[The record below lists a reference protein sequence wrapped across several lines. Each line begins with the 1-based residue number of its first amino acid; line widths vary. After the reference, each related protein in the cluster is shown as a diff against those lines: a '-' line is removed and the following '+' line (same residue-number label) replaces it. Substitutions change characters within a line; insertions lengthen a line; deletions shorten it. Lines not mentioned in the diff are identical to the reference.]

1 MEQVGWSFACGSA
14 VRSDGMFFA
23 RERDDLTA
31 QGVIAT
37 SFYIWNEQNPDP
49 AARWSIYSEVANWRA
64 LGMASVKVGSAP
76 RVTVALGSKGQYFEL
91 EPAVPT
97 QYLGAIPDLDVLV
110 RRVVAVEEVIFAV
123 GMGRSVI
130 RRVDRGNWIEF
141 GPGTTDADRDQ
152 IVGFEEIDGNVPT
165 ICTLLDGAGRS
176 GTGRGAHGDRSTVLQ
191 TPISTPSHATPKGR
205 SSPSATMAAWC
216 AARATFGTSS
226 TLGALR
232 TFRTS
237 PLSRAR
243 SLWSPTTASCC
254 SGLLAWL
261 KKTASWPG
269 TDRGPVCTCCRRRTE
284 AVSYRWAPRI
294 SLHFLAGSGGGSSR
308 CRSASASLAP
318 VGQRCGPG
326 RECKLVSR
334 CAPLALE
341 AAFPDIL

>member
-91 EPAVPT
+91 EPAIPT

-152 IVGFEEIDGNVPT
+152 IVGFEEIDGNAANDMYTVGWRGEIWHWSGGTWRQIDSPT
-165 ICTLLDGAGRS
+165 NANLNAVACDAKGEIFAVGDNGSMVRGAGDVWDFVD
-176 GTGRGAHGDRSTVLQ
+176 TGRAENLQDVAAFEGQVFVVTDHRILLLGPAGLVEEDRFVAGDR
-191 TPISTPSHATPKGR
+191 
-205 SSPSATMAAWC
+205 
-216 AARATFGTSS
+216 
-226 TLGALR
+226 
-232 TFRTS
+232 
-237 PLSRAR
+237 
-243 SLWSPTTASCC
+243 
-254 SGLLAWL
+254 
-261 KKTASWPG
+261 PG
-269 TDRGPVCTCCRRRTE
+269 TC
-284 AVSYRWAPRI
+284 
-294 SLHFLAGSGGGSSR
+294 LHLLPAQDGSGVISMGPKDLFAFSGGIWR
-308 CRSASASLAP
+308 RI
-318 VGQRCGPG
+318 V
-326 RECKLVSR
+326 
-334 CAPLALE
+334 
-341 AAFPDIL
+341 